1 MSNIIEELKKI
12 GTILLNNQGGMV
24 HNNSIIVRIQDEN
37 SWYELKIGIDLD
49 FAKKYNQ
56 KPYFSITG
64 KSGNVGKTGKRLK
77 AHSFGQVAGDLN
89 IPIIKYISNFH
100 LMNGNGNRID
110 QIENSWYW
118 LSEYQRTGSEQDKE
132 NFLTYFG
139 KELLSDDPLKLFSEE
154 DLNEIKLNS
163 RTPIKQE
170 WEPRR
175 IIIEQK
181 LKALTE
187 ELCLVWG

>member
-1 MSNIIEELKKI
+1 MSIIEELKRI
-12 GTILLNNQGGMV
+12 GTILPNSAGGMV
-24 HNNSIIVRIQDEN
+24 HNNSVIIRIQDEK
-37 SWYELKIGIDLD
+37 SWYELTIGIDLE

-64 KSGNVGKTGKRLK
+64 KAGVLSKTGKRLK
-77 AHSFGQVAGDLN
+77 ANYFGLVWSGLD
-89 IPIIKYISNFH
+89 IPIIKYISHFH
-100 LMNGNGNRID
+100 LVSVDGNRIH

-118 LSEYQRTGSEQDKE
+118 LSEYQRTGSERDKE

-139 KELLSDDPLKLFSEE
+139 GEMLSDDPIKLFSEE
-154 DLNEIKLNS
+154 DLYEIKIGE
-163 RTPIKQE
+163 RTPIKEE

-175 IIIEQK
+175 VLIEKK
-181 LKALTE
+181 LKDLTE